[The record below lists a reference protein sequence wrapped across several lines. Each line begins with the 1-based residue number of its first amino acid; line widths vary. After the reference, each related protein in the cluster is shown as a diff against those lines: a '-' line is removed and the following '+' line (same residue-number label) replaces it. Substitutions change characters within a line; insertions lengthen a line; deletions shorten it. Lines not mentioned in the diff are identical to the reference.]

1 MVIYGSNIS
10 HHHFYHSLSSSEE
23 AQNIATALVEE
34 KLVACVN
41 IIPQIRSIYWWEGK
55 VCQDDEVML
64 ISKTKQSLFTTLMDR
79 VKVLHSYEVPEI
91 IAFPILEGSPEYLSW
106 IENVTKTLTTIFTT
120 EFMNRRTK

>member
-1 MVIYGSNIS
+1 MDQTSAIII
-10 HHHFYHSLSSSEE
+10 FITASSSEE

-64 ISKTKQSLFTTLMDR
+64 ISKTKQSLFTPLMDL
-79 VKVLHSYEVPEI
+79 VKALHSYEVPEI
-91 IAFPILEGSPEYLSW
+91 IAFPISEGSPEYLSW
-106 IENVTKTLTTIFTT
+106 IENVT
-120 EFMNRRTK
+120 

>member
-1 MVIYGSNIS
+1 MDQTSAIII
-10 HHHFYHSLSSSEE
+10 FITASSSEE

-64 ISKTKQSLFTTLMDR
+64 ISKTKQSLFTLLMDR
-79 VKVLHSYEVPEI
+79 VKALHSYEVPEI
-91 IAFPILEGSPEYLSW
+91 IAFPISEGSPEYLSW
-106 IENVTKTLTTIFTT
+106 IENITKS
-120 EFMNRRTK
+120 

>member
-1 MVIYGSNIS
+1 MDQTSAIII
-10 HHHFYHSLSSSEE
+10 FITASSSEE
-23 AQNIATALVEE
+23 AQKIATALVEE

-79 VKVLHSYEVPEI
+79 VKALHSYEVPEI
-91 IAFPILEGSPEYLSW
+91 ISFPHLRRFPRISQLDRKCYQ
-106 IENVTKTLTTIFTT
+106 VTVFYKFYMV
-120 EFMNRRTK
+120 FPKGGG

>member
-1 MVIYGSNIS
+1 MDKTSAIII
-10 HHHFYHSLSSSEE
+10 FITASSSEE

-91 IAFPILEGSPEYLSW
+91 IAFPISEGSPEYLSW
-106 IENVTKTLTTIFTT
+106 IENVT
-120 EFMNRRTK
+120 

>member
-1 MVIYGSNIS
+1 MDQTSAIII
-10 HHHFYHSLSSSEE
+10 FITASSSEE

-64 ISKTKQSLFTTLMDR
+64 ISKTKQSLFTLLMDR
-79 VKVLHSYEVPEI
+79 VKALHSYEVPEI
-91 IAFPILEGSPEYLSW
+91 IAFPISEGSPEYLSW
-106 IENVTKTLTTIFTT
+106 IENVTKS
-120 EFMNRRTK
+120 